1 METVHL
7 GLDDTDSSEG
17 MCTTY
22 LATRLVEEI
31 LKYPC
36 EFIDYP
42 NLIRLNP
49 NIPWKTRGNAAI
61 CLRFRTNLVD
71 HIFADCREIVRSLS
85 EGKKGLADPG
95 LVILNSFAIP
105 EDVRR
110 LSERAM
116 RTVITR
122 REVARILKRDE
133 FRYYKEGSGR
143 GLIGAL
149 CAIGNTLENDHTFE
163 LITYRPL
170 PAKGRRKIEV
180 DSIFEMDRATKSH
193 TFNNLDRDKRRVLIA
208 SHGNDPIFFGI
219 RGEEPHLLKEAAMML
234 RLMEPKERTMIFR
247 SNQGTGAHLLE
258 DLDPE
263 AAAYRSGKL
272 RGLVSGNAR
281 IGRGGHVFFSLR
293 NLLGQLECVVY
304 APSGDMRAKAALLQE
319 GDIVEVGGGIRKG
332 GSTRGKILNVEYLKV
347 VVLSRSFIRKN
358 PICSSCGR
366 SMTSDGFINGFKC
379 GRCNTR
385 SRKVLISGST
395 RKLRKGLYLPPPSA
409 QRHLAKPAVRI
420 GRENTKATAIPW
432 DTWFELSRS

>member
-149 CAIGNTLENDHTFE
+149 CAIG
-163 LITYRPL
+163 
-170 PAKGRRKIEV
+170 
-180 DSIFEMDRATKSH
+180 
-193 TFNNLDRDKRRVLIA
+193 
-208 SHGNDPIFFGI
+208 
-219 RGEEPHLLKEAAMML
+219 EEPHLLKEAAMML

-293 NLLGQLECVVY
+293 NLLGQLECVAY

-332 GSTRGKILNVEYLKV
+332 GNTRGKILNVEYLKV
-347 VVLSRSFIRKN
+347 MVLSRSFIRKN